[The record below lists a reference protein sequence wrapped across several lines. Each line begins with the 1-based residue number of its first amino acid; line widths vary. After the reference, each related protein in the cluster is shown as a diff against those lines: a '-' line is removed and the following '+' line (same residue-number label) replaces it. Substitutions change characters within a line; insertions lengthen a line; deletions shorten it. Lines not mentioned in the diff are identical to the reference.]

1 MGQNNTKW
9 DKIQG
14 ITALIL
20 ASVTI
25 AGIVLAF
32 GEAKNKLE
40 NLEIGQKTIKIEL
53 QKINLEFKNLQLS
66 TYTKEDAERD
76 FNIHDQLWEAKLNYK
91 TDKILSR
98 H

>member
-9 DKIQG
+9 DKIQT
-14 ITALIL
+14 ITAVIL
-20 ASVTI
+20 ASITI
-25 AGIVLAF
+25 AGIVLSF

-40 NLEIGQKTIKIEL
+40 NLEIGQKNIKIEL
-53 QKINLEFKNLQLS
+53 QEINSGLKNLQLS

-76 FNIHDQLWEAKLNYK
+76 FSIRDQLWETK
-91 TDKILSR
+91 